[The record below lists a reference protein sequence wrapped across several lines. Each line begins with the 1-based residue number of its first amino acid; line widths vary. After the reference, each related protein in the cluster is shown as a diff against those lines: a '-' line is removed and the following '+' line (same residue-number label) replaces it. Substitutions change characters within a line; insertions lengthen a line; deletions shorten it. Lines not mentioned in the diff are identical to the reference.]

1 MRDLRGR
8 WTTVQGIRTFA
19 RVGGLDKPGPPV
31 VLVPGIGVSGRYFVP
46 LARRLVRH
54 APTLAIDLAGAGRS
68 GRPPHAESVPQLA
81 DFLAAW
87 LDAVGIERATF
98 VGNSMGCQVL
108 VDLAARRP
116 ERVDRLVLVS
126 PTVDPRARTG
136 PQALVRL
143 AGDLPHEP
151 LSLVPILVLD
161 YVRFGVVRFV
171 QTGLYALRDRPEDK
185 LPLIQAPTLVVRGDL
200 DPLVPERWGEEVRD
214 LLPHG
219 RLAVL
224 EGEPHACHY
233 SAPDRVAAL
242 VLEEREQGVGDLGG
256 SVEHRD
262 VSGTGHDD
270 DTGVS

>member
-1 MRDLRGR
+1 
-8 WTTVQGIRTFA
+8 VQGIRTYA
-19 RVGGLDKPGPPV
+19 RVGGLRKPGPPV

-46 LARRLVRH
+46 LARRLVHH

-81 DFLAAW
+81 DFLTAW
-87 LDAVGIERATF
+87 LDAVGIERAMF

-108 VDLAARRP
+108 VDLASRRP
-116 ERVDRLVLVS
+116 ERVDRLVLTS

-136 PQALVRL
+136 PQVLVGL

-161 YVRFGVVRFV
+161 YVRFGVIRFV

-185 LPLIQAPTLVVRGDL
+185 LPRIQAPTLVIRGDL
-200 DPLVPERWGEEVRD
+200 DPLVPERWAEEVRD

-224 EGEPHACHY
+224 HGEPHACHY
-233 SAPDRVAAL
+233 SAPGRVAEL
-242 VLEEREQGVGDLGG
+242 VLEERQQGAGDLGG
-256 SVEHRD
+256 GVEHRD
-262 VSGTGHDD
+262 VPGSGDDD
-270 DTGVS
+270 DTSVS